1 MPLAKI
7 VHPVFAP
14 KYQQLEDELVQE
26 WLHPQTSAAE
36 PVIIEDPDEDHGDE
50 VIRVYVIWGRWA
62 GLDEIERSEVIA
74 GACERARGRGY
85 MLRVTSAA
93 GLTPE
98 EAEQA
103 GVKYAPLETAA

>member
-14 KYQQLEDELVQE
+14 KYPQLEDDLARE
-26 WLHPQTSAAE
+26 WLNPQPNATE
-36 PVIIEDPDEDHGDE
+36 PVIIEDPDKDYGDE
-50 VIRVYVIWGRWA
+50 VISIYVIWSRWT

-74 GACERARGRGY
+74 SACERARGRGY

-93 GLTPE
+93 GLTPD

>member
-14 KYQQLEDELVQE
+14 KYQQLEDDLVQE
-26 WLHPQTSAAE
+26 WLHPRPAAAE
-36 PVIIEDPDEDHGDE
+36 PVIIEDPEEDHGG
-50 VIRVYVIWGRWA
+50 VTRVYVIWGRWA

-85 MLRVTSAA
+85 MLQVTSAA
-93 GLTPE
+93 GLTPD
-98 EAEQA
+98 EAERA
-103 GVKYAPLETAA
+103 GIEYAPLETAA